1 MRTTCAVAAVL
12 YQLRLSHVV
21 VLRHSKNSSVLLR
34 SVDIVVGDARY
45 SEARW

>member
-21 VLRHSKNSSVLLR
+21 VLRHSKNSSVFLR
-34 SVDIVVGDARY
+34 SVHIVGDARY
-45 SEARW
+45 SEAHW